1 MYTYQSTPVL
11 SSQFTYKTSS
21 PSFVKF
27 KVKNAAVSTGN
38 AAELRS
44 LRSIKMTTNDDAAE
58 EERGGFY
65 HKFDFNFLDDI
76 FHGLPEQFQRMRN
89 QPERLRTM
97 FENWKTGWMSVDDAV
112 AYMTRE
118 GLSEKAISQFKAA
131 YQAYLKHKG

>member
-1 MYTYQSTPVL
+1 MRPPLLLFLTVTVL
-11 SSQFTYKTSS
+11 VSCAS
-21 PSFVKF
+21 
-27 KVKNAAVSTGN
+27 AVSTGN

-44 LRSIKMTTNDDAAE
+44 LRSIKTTTNDDAAE

-65 HKFDFNFLDDI
+65 HKFDLNFLDDI

>member
-1 MYTYQSTPVL
+1 MRPPLLLFVTVTVL
-11 SSQFTYKTSS
+11 ISCAS
-21 PSFVKF
+21 
-27 KVKNAAVSTGN
+27 AVSTGN

-44 LRSIKMTTNDDAAE
+44 LRSIKTTTNDDAAE

-97 FENWKTGWMSVDDAV
+97 FENWKTGCDRPLSYGCHRVCAV
-112 AYMTRE
+112 ANRS
-118 GLSEKAISQFKAA
+118 LA
-131 YQAYLKHKG
+131 YNRWLGRSR